1 MRGLER
7 VDGMGRAITILISAA
22 IIAVA
27 LLLAIPR
34 YQIVVG
40 ANQSIAWRANMRTGE
55 IAVCTSPDL
64 PAAGCRSLPG
74 SNMDYQVGRAAEQTG
89 AAQR

>member
-1 MRGLER
+1 MER
-7 VDGMGRAITILISAA
+7 VNSMGRAITLLISAA

-34 YQIVVG
+34 YEIVVG
-40 ANQSIAWRANMRTGE
+40 ANQSIVWRANMRTGE

-74 SNMDYQVGRAAEQTG
+74 SNTDYQVGRTPEQTG
-89 AAQR
+89 SAQR